1 MYLILIFELYLFQ
14 NECDGRVISSFVAH
28 TMRVNCVKWVQN
40 VDNRCQQQDFVSCST
55 DNSAILWEDIT
66 LPSGSYKT
74 YEKLI
79 GNFFLFLIE
88 VEYYIL
94 IFYDICLEVR

>member
-1 MYLILIFELYLFQ
+1 MYLILNLKFYLFQ

-28 TMRVNCVKWVQN
+28 TKRVNCVKWVQN
-40 VDNRCQQQDFVSCST
+40 IDKSCQQQDFVSCST

-66 LPSGSYKT
+66 LPSGSYKA

-79 GNFFLFLIE
+79 GNFISFP
-88 VEYYIL
+88 Y
-94 IFYDICLEVR
+94 RG